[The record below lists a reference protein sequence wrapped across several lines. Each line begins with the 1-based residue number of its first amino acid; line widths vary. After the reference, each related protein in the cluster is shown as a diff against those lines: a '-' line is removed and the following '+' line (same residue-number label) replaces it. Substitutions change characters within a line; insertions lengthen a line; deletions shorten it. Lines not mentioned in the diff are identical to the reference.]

1 MEGIALKNM
10 SSLLKQRLESSKIEA
25 AIQERVEVVNV
36 HDLRQTSLETGLLVF
51 HQIHVSQKV
60 TAHNS

>member
-1 MEGIALKNM
+1 M

-36 HDLRQTSLETGLLVF
+36 HDLRQASLETGLLVF